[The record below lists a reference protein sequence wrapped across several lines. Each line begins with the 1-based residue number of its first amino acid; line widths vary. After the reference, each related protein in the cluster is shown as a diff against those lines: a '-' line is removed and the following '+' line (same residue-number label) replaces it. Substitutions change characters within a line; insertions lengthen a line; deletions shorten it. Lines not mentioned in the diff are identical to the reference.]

1 MIEMIVLPRTP
12 EQLALALAV
21 IVIIAVLVLAVKLI
35 LSEYLGKKGA
45 KK

>member
-21 IVIIAVLVLAVKLI
+21 IVIIAVLGLAVKLI
-35 LSEYLGKKGA
+35 LSEYLGKKGV